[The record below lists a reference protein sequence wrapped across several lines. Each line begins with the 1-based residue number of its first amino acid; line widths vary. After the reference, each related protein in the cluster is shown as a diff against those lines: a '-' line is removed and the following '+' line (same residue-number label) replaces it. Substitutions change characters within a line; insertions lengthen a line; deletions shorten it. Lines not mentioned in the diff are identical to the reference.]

1 MEQSIDQL
9 YRLYAKELY
18 WFIFSIC
25 KDTDLS
31 DDILQT
37 TFVEAIKS
45 IEKFKGESSVKTWL
59 FSIAKYQCYKQ
70 FRKDKTY
77 IFLDE
82 IKVSPLDDMDISL
95 IAALCS
101 KDMFKKIDEINEPNR
116 SIVILRIIKDYS
128 FFEIG
133 ELIGKS
139 ENYCRVNFYR
149 AKNKLRKELAD
160 YE

>member
-45 IEKFKGESSVKTWL
+45 IEKFKGQSSVKTWL
-59 FSIAKYQCYKQ
+59 FSIAKIISRYQNILTRLIQLEMLKLKEYFITSMLQ
-70 FRKDKTY
+70 LILQKT
-77 IFLDE
+77 
-82 IKVSPLDDMDISL
+82 
-95 IAALCS
+95 
-101 KDMFKKIDEINEPNR
+101 
-116 SIVILRIIKDYS
+116 
-128 FFEIG
+128 
-133 ELIGKS
+133 
-139 ENYCRVNFYR
+139 
-149 AKNKLRKELAD
+149 
-160 YE
+160 